1 MRLDTDT
8 GFQTYVQSLRRFP
21 ALEKS
26 QELEL
31 ARRYKDG
38 DKRAGERLV
47 NSHLK
52 QVVAIARRYRG
63 YGFRMSELVSEGN
76 IGLVLALHRF
86 EPERGLRFM
95 TYAAYWVRARILA
108 YILKGWS
115 LVSLG
120 TSPMQSKLFFRLQRE
135 KAKLAAELGEGSPE
149 IAEKLAERFGCSE
162 DRIRKMDYRM
172 RMRDASLEAK
182 VYRDG
187 NVSVIDTLAA
197 NDASAEEN
205 VAEEELR
212 RVVSERVGELMKV
225 LDDRERL
232 ICRARLL
239 VDGDR
244 KSLSELG
251 KELGLSRERV
261 RQLELRLK
269 TKLRRRLR
277 DLEPLRRAA

>member
-8 GFQTYVQSLRRFP
+8 GFQNYVQSLRRFEP
-21 ALEKS
+21 LQKE

-31 ARRYKDG
+31 ARRYKEG
-38 DKRAGERLV
+38 DKRAGEKLV
-47 NSHLK
+47 NCHLK

-108 YILKGWS
+108 HILKGWS

-120 TSPMQSKLFFRLQRE
+120 TSPLQSKLFFRLQRE
-135 KAKLAAELGEGSPE
+135 KAKLAAELGESNPE
-149 IAEKLAERFGCSE
+149 IDGRLAERFGCTE
-162 DRIRKMDYRM
+162 ERIQKMDYRM

-187 NVSVIDTLAA
+187 NVSVIDTLVS
-197 NDASAEEN
+197 DSASAEQN
-205 VAEEELR
+205 VAEDELR

-225 LDDRERL
+225 LDEREQL
-232 ICRARLL
+232 ICKARLL
-239 VDGDR
+239 VHGDR

-251 KELGLSRERV
+251 TELGLSRERV

-269 TKLRRRLR
+269 AKLRRRLR
-277 DLEPLRRAA
+277 EFEPVRRAA

>member
-8 GFQTYVQSLRRFP
+8 GFQTYVQSLRRFES
-21 ALEKS
+21 LQKE

-31 ARRYKDG
+31 ARRYKGG

-47 NSHLK
+47 NAHLK
-52 QVVAIARRYRG
+52 QVVSIARRYRG
-63 YGFRMSELVSEGN
+63 YGFRMSDLVSEGN

-95 TYAAYWVRARILA
+95 TYASYWVRARILA
-108 YILKGWS
+108 HILKGWS

-135 KAKLAAELGEGSPE
+135 KAKLSAEIGEGNPE
-149 IAEKLAERFGCSE
+149 ISGRLAERFGCSE

-187 NVSVIDTLAA
+187 NVSVIDTLVS
-197 NDASAEEN
+197 NSSSAEQS
-205 VAEEELR
+205 VAEDELR
-212 RVVSERVGELMKV
+212 RVVSERVGELMKS
-225 LDDRERL
+225 LDEREQL
-232 ICRARLL
+232 ICKARLL
-239 VDGDR
+239 VHGER
-244 KSLSELG
+244 KSLSQLG
-251 KELGLSRERV
+251 EELGLSRERV

-269 TKLRRRLR
+269 AKLRRRLR
-277 DLEPLRRAA
+277 EFEPVRRAA